1 MQLYLSATHHETLDA
16 LKHCRSLAHAAYRIG
31 PGSTL
36 LRQNM
41 LLSVQ
46 GGLLSVSDEAAPFI
60 DDPDAL
66 CAAAVRECSRRGYDG
81 VLLNFKSS
89 TTQDRLTFAAR
100 LEPTLRG
107 MGRRVYLPEH
117 YAEAVPGAMV
127 LIETALSGGS
137 LTEHLQEAA
146 AKWGSNRL
154 VLDIERVRM
163 LFPLPCPSGVGT
175 PLNYAEFQALTEQES
190 PSVFFSPDLCA
201 RYFTCHHKGS
211 TQFVLFDDAET
222 LKRKVQIGRECGAA
236 AAILRWAEITD
247 IAEAFFAQN

>member
-1 MQLYLSATHHETLDA
+1 MQLYLTATHPETLDA

-46 GGLLSVSDEAAPFI
+46 SGLLSVSDEAAPFI

-66 CAAAVRECSRRGYDG
+66 CAAAVRECSRRGYEG
-81 VLLNFKSS
+81 VLLHFRSPV
-89 TTQDRLTFAAR
+89 TQDRLTFAAR
-100 LEPTLRG
+100 LEPALRG
-107 MGRRVYLPEH
+107 MGRRTYLPEH
-117 YAEAVPGAMV
+117 YAEAVPGSMV

-137 LTEHLQEAA
+137 LSEHLQEAA

-154 VLDIERVRM
+154 VLDMERVRM
-163 LFPLPCPSGVGT
+163 LFPLPCPSGIGT
-175 PLNYAEFQALTEQES
+175 PLSHAEFQALTEQVS
-190 PSVFFSPDLCA
+190 PAVFFSPDLCA
-201 RYFTCHHKGS
+201 RYFTCRRNGK

-222 LKRKVQIGRECGAA
+222 LKRKVQIGRELGAA
-236 AAILRWAEITD
+236 ATILRWAEIAD
-247 IAEAFFAQN
+247 IAEAFFSEN

>member
-1 MQLYLSATHHETLDA
+1 MQLYLTATHLETADA

-46 GGLLSVSDEAAPFI
+46 GGLLSVSDEAVPFI

-66 CAAAVRECSRRGYDG
+66 CAAAVRECSRKGYDG
-81 VLLNFKSS
+81 VLLNFKLPAA
-89 TTQDRLTFAAR
+89 QDRLTFAAR
-100 LEPTLRG
+100 LEPALKVT
-107 MGRRVYLPEH
+107 GRRVYLPEH

-146 AKWGSNRL
+146 AKWGSSRL
-154 VLDIERVRM
+154 ALDIERVRM
-163 LFPLPCPSGVGT
+163 LFPLPCPSGIGT
-175 PLNYAEFQALTEQES
+175 PLSGAEFQALTEQVS
-190 PSVFFSPDLCA
+190 PAVFFSPDLCA
-201 RYFTCHHKGS
+201 RYFTCHRNSKP
-211 TQFVLFDDAET
+211 QFILFDDAET
-222 LKRKVQIGRECGAA
+222 LKRKVQIGRELGAA
-236 AAILRWAEITD
+236 ATIFRWADVAD
-247 IAEAFFAQN
+247 IAEDLFH